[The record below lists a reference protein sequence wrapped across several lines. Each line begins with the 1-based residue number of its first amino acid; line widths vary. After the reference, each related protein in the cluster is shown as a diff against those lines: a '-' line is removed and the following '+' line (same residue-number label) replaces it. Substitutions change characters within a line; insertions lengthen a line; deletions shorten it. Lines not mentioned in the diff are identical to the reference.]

1 MTSAKRAHLP
11 VEQRRAQLVA
21 AAMQVMQREGAW
33 ALTTRAVAREAG
45 VPLGAVH
52 YAFGA
57 KAELVR
63 AVFQADRDRATA
75 LLMRAVE
82 AGGTPTE
89 VLTRAL
95 VGYADSV
102 IADPGA
108 EMVLQELTMM
118 GGRDDDLRAAAREST
133 EQYRRDA
140 LDLLHRVAEV
150 SGGTWAG
157 DVDVLAESVLGLLF
171 GASVNWLCTGDDA
184 LFRRCAT
191 DAARVLAGR
200 LVTGSA
206 GDAASPPPPG
216 AAPVRADH
224 PGR

>member
-1 MTSAKRAHLP
+1 MTTGKRTHLP

-21 AAMQVMQREGAW
+21 AAMRVMQREGAW
-33 ALTTRAVAREAG
+33 SLTTRAVAREAG

-75 LLMRAVE
+75 LLRRAVE

-108 EMVLQELTMM
+108 EIVLQELTMM
-118 GGRDDDLRAAAREST
+118 GGRDEDLRAAAREST
-133 EQYRRDA
+133 EQYRADA
-140 LDLLHRVAEV
+140 LDLLHRVAEA
-150 SGGTWAG
+150 SGGTWSG

-184 LFRRCAT
+184 LFRRCVT
-191 DAARVLAGR
+191 DAAETLAAR
-200 LVTGSA
+200 LT
-206 GDAASPPPPG
+206 
-216 AAPVRADH
+216 
-224 PGR
+224 

>member
-1 MTSAKRAHLP
+1 
-11 VEQRRAQLVA
+11 
-21 AAMQVMQREGAW
+21 MQREGAW

-75 LLMRAVE
+75 LLRRAVE
-82 AGGTPTE
+82 AGGTPAE

-108 EMVLQELTMM
+108 EIVLQELTMM
-118 GGRDDDLRAAAREST
+118 GGRDEDLRAAAREST
-133 EQYRRDA
+133 EQYRADA
-140 LDLLHRVAEV
+140 LDLLHRVAEA
-150 SGGTWAG
+150 SGGTWSG
-157 DVDVLAESVLGLLF
+157 DVEVLAESVLGLLF

-184 LFRRCAT
+184 LFRRCVT
-191 DAARVLAGR
+191 DAAETLAAR
-200 LVTGSA
+200 LVVG
-206 GDAASPPPPG
+206 
-216 AAPVRADH
+216 
-224 PGR
+224 